1 MATNP
6 MVIPLSE
13 RFGKLRDLLM
23 EYVEIIAALRDANQN
38 MAQQWPQFFLFL
50 TYPWIVDQTSF
61 TEDQRKFLEHRKAEI
76 QALKFDGETAKKRLA
91 EVRESD
97 RHLAECCPTLLHL
110 ANFFDTFFITP
121 VANAKRQGAAKERL
135 DFAYHEFE
143 SLTYHQGRF
152 KRIALSHLFNFDMQ
166 GNSLSFEGASKTT
179 NVRIE
184 RLDAS
189 TIPGILGE
197 SGFQAFLHPIGIGD
211 CFVVDEEGASAHDDF
226 AWLTEKRQKALDFAR
241 VLQYFQDG
249 VVHIGYSV
257 PVFQPPCA
265 NQIRR
270 SGLFFLGEP
279 RRFSYDDGNKLYVL
293 DAAAK
298 ERLSRWW
305 KAATGPRISSH
316 IANKK
321 GKLRQAI
328 YRAGQYYESSHTRAD
343 NVERLLA
350 LAIAVESLFSP
361 SDKGELRFRIA
372 QSAAQLTGSTPHER
386 GRVFKSI
393 SRMYDRRSALVHGSY
408 NVSDYDSGKFVTA
421 TEIDEWACCVRRA
434 ILGFLTLYL
443 RGDQQAARDP
453 ILDRLAESNFDSS
466 RGDALRKDADIDS
479 FFAELELQAPSGEGR
494 PAAG

>member
-1 MATNP
+1 MVTNP
-6 MVIPLSE
+6 MVIPVAE
-13 RFGKLRDLLM
+13 RYKKLRDLLM
-23 EYVEIIAALRDANQN
+23 EYVQIIAALRDANPN

-61 TEDQRKFLEHRKAEI
+61 TRDQRQFLEQRKAEI

-91 EVRESD
+91 EVLASD

-110 ANFFDTFFITP
+110 ANFFDTFFFTP
-121 VANAKRQGAAKERL
+121 VADAKRQGTAKERL
-135 DFAYHEFE
+135 DFAYDEFE

-152 KRIALSHLFNFDMQ
+152 KRITLSHLFNFDME
-166 GNSLSFEGASKTT
+166 GNSLSFEGTAKTT
-179 NVRIE
+179 NIRIE

-197 SGFQAFLHPIGIGD
+197 SGFQAFLHPTGIGD
-211 CFVVDEEGASAHDDF
+211 CFVVDEEGASAIDDF
-226 AWLTEKRQKALDFAR
+226 AWLVEKRNKALVFAQM
-241 VLQYFQDG
+241 LQYFQDG
-249 VVHIGYSV
+249 VAHVGYSV
-257 PVFQPPCA
+257 PVFQPPWA

-279 RRFSYDDGNKLYVL
+279 RRLPYGNGKKLYMVG
-293 DAAAK
+293 AAEK
-298 ERLSRWW
+298 DRLARWW
-305 KAATGPRISSH
+305 KAATNPRIASH

-328 YRAGQYYESSHTRAD
+328 YRAGQYYESSHGRAD

-372 QSAAQLTGSTPHER
+372 QSAAQLIGNTPEER
-386 GRVFKSI
+386 ERIFKSI

-408 NVSDYDSGKFVTA
+408 DVNDYDSGKFVTA
-421 TEIDEWACCVRRA
+421 TEIDEWASCVRRGL
-434 ILGFLTLYL
+434 LGFLTLYL

-453 ILDRLAESNFDSS
+453 ILERIAESNFDTA
-466 RGDALRKDADIDS
+466 RGDALRGDADIDS
-479 FFAELELQAPSGEGR
+479 FFAELKL
-494 PAAG
+494 